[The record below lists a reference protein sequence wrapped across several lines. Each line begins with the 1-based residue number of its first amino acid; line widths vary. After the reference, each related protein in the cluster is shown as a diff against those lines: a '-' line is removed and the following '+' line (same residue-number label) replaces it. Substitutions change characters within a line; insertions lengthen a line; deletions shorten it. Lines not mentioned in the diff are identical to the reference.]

1 MKGDGFSWTPSIS
14 YDLQTEILAFERQN
28 MTMVT
33 EGTNGTDPHGWR
45 NALNAYGWGSLTA
58 DVYRDLS
65 FGTFDEAVK
74 AAIVSGAQFGKPA
87 GLLMLAGRH
96 AMILHGWDVSGDDP
110 ATGSTNF
117 TVNGVW
123 LTDPW
128 EPNGHQNAFVWH
140 SWLQSGPASVRFT
153 PYLETDSPYR
163 DAIDGQ
169 VGIEEWLGRY
179 VILAA
184 VR

>member
-1 MKGDGFSWTPSIS
+1 
-14 YDLQTEILAFERQN
+14 
-28 MTMVT
+28 V
-33 EGTNGTDPHGWR
+33 
-45 NALNAYGWGSLTA
+45 
-58 DVYRDLS
+58 
-65 FGTFDEAVK
+65 
-74 AAIVSGAQFGKPA
+74 IV
-87 GLLMLAGRH
+87 
-96 AMILHGWDVSGDDP
+96 HGWDVSGDDP

-117 TVNGVW
+117 IVNGVW

-128 EPNGHQNAFVWH
+128 EPNGHQNAFVWL